1 MSEENNNNNN
11 NNNSSQEKILDHHPH
26 DDNVIRTFH
35 GSVCIITGGA
45 SGIGKALAEELS
57 DQGSRAIVLLDR
69 DMDSLEK
76 VADALQT
83 WTETKV
89 YEVDVRSYEDIL
101 RAIKETKETFGR
113 IDYMFNNAGI
123 SIDGTI
129 DDIGVDDFNYI
140 LDVNLRG
147 AANGIHA
154 AYPIMREQGFGHLVQ
169 TSSIAGLIPFGEG
182 VTAYGASKYAV
193 VGLSLNLRVEAARH
207 GVRVSALCPGIVD
220 TPILKGGGKYGKSQ
234 DGVPQDVIDDL
245 SKKLH
250 KMDPKTFA
258 KNALKQVSK
267 NKPIITLGRTNKFM
281 LWIHRHFPSV
291 GLWISSKRNSQ
302 RVEAIEKFK
311 AEQTKQNDESQENT
325 KEEAPET
332 AKETVDGPKKEEGEE
347 EREEVDGDF
356 EKKETSEV

>member
-1 MSEENNNNNN
+1 
-11 NNNSSQEKILDHHPH
+11 
-26 DDNVIRTFH
+26 
-35 GSVCIITGGA
+35 
-45 SGIGKALAEELS
+45 
-57 DQGSRAIVLLDR
+57 
-69 DMDSLEK
+69 
-76 VADALQT
+76 
-83 WTETKV
+83 
-89 YEVDVRSYEDIL
+89 
-101 RAIKETKETFGR
+101 
-113 IDYMFNNAGI
+113 
-123 SIDGTI
+123 
-129 DDIGVDDFNYI
+129 
-140 LDVNLRG
+140 
-147 AANGIHA
+147 
-154 AYPIMREQGFGHLVQ
+154 
-169 TSSIAGLIPFGEG
+169 
-182 VTAYGASKYAV
+182 
-193 VGLSLNLRVEAARH
+193 
-207 GVRVSALCPGIVD
+207 LCPGIVD